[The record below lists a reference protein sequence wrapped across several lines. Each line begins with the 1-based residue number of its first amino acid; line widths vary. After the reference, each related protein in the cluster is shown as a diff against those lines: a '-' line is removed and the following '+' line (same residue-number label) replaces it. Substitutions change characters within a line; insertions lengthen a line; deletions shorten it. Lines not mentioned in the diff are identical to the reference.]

1 MIEKN
6 QKDFHPTCNESP
18 FPKVLFSEKQLKQPD
33 FEDFMTERLS
43 DEQLMKQLA
52 GGNNRAAAVLYD
64 RYYKNVYGYFV
75 RMTRDTEASRD
86 LTQNVFMKV
95 IRYAQSWKEDRVFA
109 HWLFRI
115 ARNIMVDYFRGA
127 RKFYDLNDEPEIT
140 MRDNDDSVR
149 AMEAT
154 ESMEFLLEA
163 MGKLPPGYREL
174 IELNRFQG
182 FSYREIAET
191 IESNE
196 NAVKVKTF
204 RAIQKLK
211 EIYTQII
218 ME

>member
-1 MIEKN
+1 
-6 QKDFHPTCNESP
+6 
-18 FPKVLFSEKQLKQPD
+18 
-33 FEDFMTERLS
+33 MTEQLS

-52 GGNNRAAAVLYD
+52 GGNNRAAAILYD

-95 IRYAQSWKEDRVFA
+95 IRYSQSWKEDRVFA

-127 RKFYDLNDEPEIT
+127 RKFYDLSDEPEISA
-140 MRDNDDSVR
+140 RDNDQSVR
-149 AMEAT
+149 AMEAS

-182 FSYREIAET
+182 FSYKEIAET

-218 ME
+218 MD

>member
-1 MIEKN
+1 
-6 QKDFHPTCNESP
+6 
-18 FPKVLFSEKQLKQPD
+18 
-33 FEDFMTERLS
+33 MTERLS

-64 RYYKNVYGYFV
+64 RYHKNVYGYFV
-75 RMTRDTEASRD
+75 RMTRDADASRD

-95 IRYAQSWKEDRVFA
+95 IRYSQSWKDDRVFA

-127 RKFYDLNDEPEIT
+127 RKFYDLNDEPEIAA
-140 MRDNDDSVR
+140 RDNDESVR
-149 AMEAT
+149 AMEAS
-154 ESMEFLLEA
+154 ESLEFLMEA
-163 MGKLPPGYREL
+163 MAKLPPGYREL

-182 FSYREIAET
+182 FSYKEIAET